1 MKKILY
7 LHGLESQQGGEK
19 VDFLSSRGSV
29 YAPEM
34 DYEDPKLFNK
44 LNKIM
49 VEFNPDLIIGSSMGG
64 YTADILGGLF
74 TKPTILF
81 NPALHSRTI
90 QPNYYG
96 IKVKRILPSIVVLGS
111 EDPIIDP
118 TITKRMLEDYDTII
132 DIEGMGHRIP
142 LEIFVDTYNKYV
154 E

>member
-1 MKKILY
+1 
-7 LHGLESQQGGEK
+7 
-19 VDFLSSRGSV
+19 
-29 YAPEM
+29 
-34 DYEDPKLFNK
+34 
-44 LNKIM
+44 
-49 VEFNPDLIIGSSMGG
+49 MGG
-64 YTADILGGLF
+64 YTAEILGGLF

-142 LEIFVDTYNKYV
+142 LEVFVDTYNKYV